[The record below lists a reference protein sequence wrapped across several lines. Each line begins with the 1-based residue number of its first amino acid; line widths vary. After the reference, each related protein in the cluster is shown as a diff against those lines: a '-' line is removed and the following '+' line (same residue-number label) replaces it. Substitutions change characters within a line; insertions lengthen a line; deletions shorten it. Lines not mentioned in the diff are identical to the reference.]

1 MAEHAAP
8 RDPRLRVIAIAAVI
22 HRDHVLLAE
31 GFDSVKQQ
39 TFYRALGGEVEFG
52 ETAEAAAV
60 RELIE
65 ETGRRIEVIERLG
78 VIENLFTLEGQP
90 GHEVVFE
97 FIARFAPGEEPDD
110 LSTIE
115 ADEGGAKFLVRW
127 LPLAEVLAG
136 THRVYPDG
144 IAERLAEWVNRL

>member
-8 RDPRLRVIAIAAVI
+8 RDPRLRVIAIAVI
-22 HRDHVLLAE
+22 VHRDHVLLAE
-31 GFDSVKQQ
+31 GHDSVKQQ

-52 ETAEAAAV
+52 ETAEAAVA

-65 ETGRRIEVIERLG
+65 ETGRRIEVVERLG

-97 FIARFAPGEEPDD
+97 FVARFASGEEPDD
-110 LSTIE
+110 LSPIE
-115 ADEGGAKFLVRW
+115 ADEAGAKFIVRW

-144 IAERLAEWVNRL
+144 IEQRLAQWVNRL